1 MRTNIPNFGREL
13 HSPMKRLALGSLMT
27 LGIAVALELPAAAA
41 DWPQWRGAGREG
53 RVSGFAVPAVWPE
66 KLQLRW
72 RQPVGL
78 GDATPA
84 LVGDRLFVFG
94 RVGAEEVIACLA
106 AADGKEIWRQA
117 YAAEPVT
124 GPAEK
129 YAGPRSSLAV
139 ANGRVVALGV
149 GKVLSCLD
157 AATGQVAWRHEALA
171 KGVPRFFNA
180 MSPLIVDGTV
190 VVHVGAKDEGLLLAL
205 DLATGQTK
213 WQWAGDGPAYS
224 SPIVAVI
231 AGVRQLLLQ
240 TEKSLRGLRWD
251 DGRPRWEIVT
261 SPKPGYWNSV
271 TPVVAGDV
279 VYYTGQG
286 TGLRAARI
294 ERGADDRWEARP
306 LWHNED
312 LGTVYNTP
320 VLKDGFCYGL
330 SPRGQFFCLE
340 AATGATKW
348 LHAPRLS
355 NFGSLV
361 DGGPVLVALLEKT
374 GLHVLKPSP
383 AGHHE
388 IARYAVSETPV
399 YSHPV
404 LAGRGIFVRDRDTVA
419 LWELPEG

>member
-1 MRTNIPNFGREL
+1 MPLG
-13 HSPMKRLALGSLMT
+13 LAL
-27 LGIAVALELPAAAA
+27 ALVRPAAGQ
-41 DWPQWRGAGREG
+41 DWPQWRGAERDG
-53 RVSGFAVPAVWPE
+53 RVSGFAIPATWPE

-72 RQPVGL
+72 RRPVGL

-84 LVGDRLFVFG
+84 LVGDRLYVFG
-94 RVGAEEVIACLA
+94 RVEAEEVIACLA
-106 AADGKEIWRQA
+106 AADGREIWRHA

-129 YAGPRSSLAV
+129 YAGPRSSVAV
-139 ANGRVVALGV
+139 AGGRVVALGV
-149 GKVLSCLD
+149 GQALSCLD
-157 AATGQVAWRHEALA
+157 AATGQVAWRREALT

-190 VVHVGAKDEGLLLAL
+190 VVHLGAKDDGLLLAL
-205 DLATGQTK
+205 NLATGEAK
-213 WQWAGDGPAYS
+213 WQWAGEGPAYS
-224 SPIVAVI
+224 SPIVAGI
-231 AGVRQLLLQ
+231 AGERQLLLQ

-279 VYYTGQG
+279 VYSTGQG

-294 ERGADDRWEARP
+294 ERGGGDTWEARP

-320 VLKDGFCYGL
+320 VLKDGFLYGL

-340 AATGATKW
+340 AATGATRW

-355 NFGSLV
+355 NFGAVV
-361 DGGPVLVALLEKT
+361 DGGPVLVALVEKT
-374 GLHVLKPSP
+374 GLHVLQPSP
-383 AGHHE
+383 EGHRE

-404 LAGRGIFVRDRDTVA
+404 LAGRRIFVRDRDTVA